1 MSRQETT
8 SGASNSQAPQ
18 NTIFIRTPLH
28 PHHLPK
34 LGWKDAQC
42 LLALASHNLPPAHP
56 RRDATV
62 HWHVDAQQASV
73 HTSRTLRPFVC
84 RTLATC
90 CPSSG
95 SGRESSN
102 AARTCF
108 RYLLLR
114 FTPDMVGYGK
124 GKKVGTAG
132 ENEMGSTPSLQS
144 GRSARAASNR
154 RVQVLAQLVALLRF
168 RRAHNFHRS
177 SSTNFTTISIEP
189 ATNNNLSL

>member
-1 MSRQETT
+1 MSRQETI

-62 HWHVDAQQASV
+62 HWHVDAQQATV

-114 FTPDMVGYGK
+114 FTPDMVVYGNR
-124 GKKVGTAG
+124 KKVGTAG
-132 ENEMGSTPSLQS
+132 EMKWVLLHRCSQTEALEPRAIAVCRFWPSWWHCSDS
-144 GRSARAASNR
+144 GVRTIFIDHPPPTSPRS
-154 RVQVLAQLVALLRF
+154 
-168 RRAHNFHRS
+168 RS
-177 SSTNFTTISIEP
+177 KPQHATI
-189 ATNNNLSL
+189 